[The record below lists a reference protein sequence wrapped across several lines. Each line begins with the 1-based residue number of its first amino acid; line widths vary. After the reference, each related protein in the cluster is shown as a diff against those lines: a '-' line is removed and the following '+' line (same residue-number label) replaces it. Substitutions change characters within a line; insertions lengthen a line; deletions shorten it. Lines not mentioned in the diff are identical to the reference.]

1 MKNKEDF
8 HKPRRGKRLDV
19 EEWGGQ
25 GKVDI
30 SGQRSQVRRTP
41 EVGKHRGV
49 AESTHHQ
56 SVMARGLGH

>member
-41 EVGKHRGV
+41 E
-49 AESTHHQ
+49 
-56 SVMARGLGH
+56 